1 MTEHGGELEKGLR
14 RAGGTGADPLF
25 DGAGDLRAR
34 CRAYDWSVSPLGP
47 AATWPLSLRTIVA
60 TMLASRHPMFLFWG
74 PEHVQ
79 LYNDAY
85 RVSLGNDGRHPRALG
100 ARGNEF
106 WTEIW
111 DVIGPQIAQVRAGGE
126 ATWHENQFLPI
137 HRNGRMEDVYW
148 TYSYSPAFD
157 DAGGVGG
164 VFVVC
169 QETTQQVLS
178 TIERER
184 LIEAER
190 QARADADAAR
200 DAMGRVFAQ
209 APVAV
214 AVLHGRDLR
223 FTVAN
228 PRYQQL
234 IGNRDPVGKTMVE
247 MFPDLAGSDIERV
260 LEKVYDN
267 GVPFVAN
274 DLLIKY
280 DSQGTGGIDNYYDLV
295 YHPLTADGGIVSG
308 IIVVAVDVTERRHT
322 IVERERLLN
331 EAERSRADAEIANR
345 SKSEFLAVMSHE
357 LRTPLNAIGGYAE
370 LIEIGIHGPVSPEQ
384 REALRRIQKSQRHL
398 LGLVNGVLNY
408 ARVESG
414 NIDYQLS
421 NVPLDELLATCEALI
436 SPQARDRRLSL
447 AFSGCSPDVTARADP
462 QKLQQVVLNLLS
474 NAVKFTE
481 PGGEVALSCDAGDG
495 VVSIRVRDTGHGIL
509 TEQLARIFEPFV
521 QVDARLTR
529 TQEGVGLGLAISR
542 DLARGMGG
550 DLTVESA
557 IGVGSTFALTLPRSE
572 PTSDS

>member
-1 MTEHGGELEKGLR
+1 M
-14 RAGGTGADPLF
+14 
-25 DGAGDLRAR
+25 
-34 CRAYDWSVSPLGP
+34 
-47 AATWPLSLRTIVA
+47 
-60 TMLASRHPMFLFWG
+60 
-74 PEHVQ
+74 
-79 LYNDAY
+79 
-85 RVSLGNDGRHPRALG
+85 
-100 ARGNEF
+100 
-106 WTEIW
+106 
-111 DVIGPQIAQVRAGGE
+111 AGGE
-126 ATWHENQFLPI
+126 ATWHENQLLPI

-164 VFVVC
+164 VLVVC

-209 APVAV
+209 SPVAV
-214 AVLHGRDLR
+214 AVLHGRELR
-223 FTVAN
+223 YTAAN
-228 PRYQQL
+228 PRYQQI

-247 MFPDLAGSDIERV
+247 MFPELAGSEIERV
-260 LEKVYDN
+260 LEKVYDK
-267 GVPFVAN
+267 GDSFVAN
-274 DLLIKY
+274 DLLIRF

-295 YHPLTADGGIVSG
+295 YHPLAAEGGIVSG
-308 IIVVAVDVTERRHT
+308 VIVVAVDVTDRRHT
-322 IVERERLLN
+322 IMERERLLG
-331 EAERSRADAEIANR
+331 EAERSKADAEIANR
-345 SKSEFLAVMSHE
+345 GKSEFLAVMSHE

-370 LIEIGIHGPVSPEQ
+370 LIEIGIHGPVTPEQ

-421 NVPLDELLATCEALI
+421 DVPLDELLATCEALI
-436 SPQARDRRLSL
+436 SPQAQGRRLTL
-447 AFSGCSPDVTARADP
+447 RFSGCAPDMTARADA

-481 PGGEVALSCDAGDG
+481 PGGTVSLSCDAGDG
-495 VVSIRVRDTGHGIL
+495 VVYIRVRDTGHGIL
-509 TEQLARIFEPFV
+509 AGQLARIFEPFV

-550 DLTVESA
+550 DLSVESEA
-557 IGVGSTFALTLPRSE
+557 GVGSTFTLTLPRSA
-572 PTSDS
+572 